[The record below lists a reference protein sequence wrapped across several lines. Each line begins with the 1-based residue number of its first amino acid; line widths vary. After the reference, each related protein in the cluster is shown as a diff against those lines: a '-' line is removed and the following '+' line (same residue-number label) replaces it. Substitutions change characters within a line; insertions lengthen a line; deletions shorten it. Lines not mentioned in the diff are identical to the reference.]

1 MDVKIKKGPIF
12 LLLAISLASTAVF
25 ASVFVYYPVSIAATP
40 QAPPIIFSAGS
51 NSNAA
56 DLRGQQITVSISQ
69 ANTSLSITVHP
80 TYQTTYYK
88 NITVINNT
96 DTSKAY
102 YIAFRVS
109 SVATDTNLQSAN
121 LIIKDSSGNQ
131 VATISLMSTGTSS
144 WYQIPAGAHY
154 SVDLSITYSAG
165 SNAYNQAPGSG
176 NGFTA
181 NLQLIYSTQSTES
194 AP

>member
-1 MDVKIKKGPIF
+1 MDVNAKKAPIF
-12 LLLAISLASTAVF
+12 LLLAISIASTAVF

-40 QAPPIIFSAGS
+40 QAPPIIFSSGS
-51 NSNAA
+51 NSNAN

-96 DTSKAY
+96 DTSNPY
-102 YIAFRVS
+102 YIAFRVNS
-109 SVATDTNLQSAN
+109 AATDTNLESAN

-131 VATISLMSTGTSS
+131 VATIDLKSSTTSNWS
-144 WYQIPAGAHY
+144 QIPKGAHY
-154 SVDLSITYSAG
+154 SVDLQIIYSAG
-165 SNAYNQAPGSG
+165 SNDEYNQDPGR
-176 NGFTA
+176 GFTA
-181 NLQLIYSTQSTES
+181 SLQLIYSPQNTES

>member
-1 MDVKIKKGPIF
+1 MDVNAKKAPIF

-51 NSNAA
+51 NSNAT
-56 DLRGQQITVSISQ
+56 DLGGKQITVSISD

-88 NITVINNT
+88 NIAVINNV
-96 DTSKAY
+96 DSKAY
-102 YIAFRVS
+102 YVAFRVNS
-109 SVATDTNLQSAN
+109 AASDTNLQSAN

-131 VATISLMSTGTSS
+131 IAIINLMSTGTSN
-144 WYQIPAGAHY
+144 WYQVPAGAHY
-154 SVDLSITYSAG
+154 SVDLNITYSAG
-165 SNAYNQAPGSG
+165 SNTYNQAPGSG
-176 NGFTA
+176 SGFA
-181 NLQLIYSTQSTES
+181 ASLQLIYSPQNNES

>member
-1 MDVKIKKGPIF
+1 MDVNAKKAPIF

-51 NSNAA
+51 NSNAT
-56 DLRGQQITVSISQ
+56 DLGGKQITVSISD

-88 NITVINNT
+88 NIAVINNV
-96 DTSKAY
+96 DSKAY
-102 YIAFRVS
+102 YVAFRVNS
-109 SVATDTNLQSAN
+109 AASDTNLQSAN

-131 VATISLMSTGTSS
+131 IAIINLMSTGTSN
-144 WYQIPAGAHY
+144 WYQVPAGAQY
-154 SVDLSITYSAG
+154 SVDLNITYSAG
-165 SNAYNQAPGSG
+165 YNTYNQAPGSG
-176 NGFTA
+176 SGFA
-181 NLQLIYSTQSTES
+181 ASLQLIYSPQNNES

>member
-1 MDVKIKKGPIF
+1 MDVNAKKAPIF

-51 NSNAA
+51 NSNAT
-56 DLRGQQITVSISQ
+56 DLGGKQITVSISD

-88 NITVINNT
+88 NIAVINNV
-96 DTSKAY
+96 DSKAY
-102 YIAFRVS
+102 YVAFRVNS
-109 SVATDTNLQSAN
+109 AASDTNLQSAN
-121 LIIKDSSGNQ
+121 LTIKNSSGGT
-131 VATISLMSTGTSS
+131 VATIDLKSSTNST
-144 WYQIPAGAHY
+144 WYQIPAGAQY
-154 SVDLSITYSAG
+154 SVDLNITYSAG

-176 NGFTA
+176 FA
-181 NLQLIYSTQSTES
+181 ASLQLIYSPQNNES